1 MPCVAR
7 FYWAVPRLVNWCRTR
22 LLVAPPVLVHVR
34 NGTTTCKHVAVITID
49 VSEVTDERA
58 LHLLLMRDLGF
69 PGFYGMN
76 LDAFW
81 DSITGSGSR
90 PCALPRLGPA
100 RGPLSP
106 RVHHSS
112 VGARQLPSHIPRRLR
127 RRVCLAMSDL
137 RLRAQHVQRERG

>member
-1 MPCVAR
+1 MAR

-58 LHLLLMRDLGF
+58 LHLLLMRELGF

-81 DSITGSGSR
+81 GSITGSGSPTMCASSAGTSSR
-90 PCALPRLGPA
+90 PTFPAGPPFFSGRSTTTEPYTA
-100 RGPLSP
+100 QTSSP
-106 RVHHSS
+106 S
-112 VGARQLPSHIPRRLR
+112 LPSH
-127 RRVCLAMSDL
+127 
-137 RLRAQHVQRERG
+137 E